1 MNTLCEDSAE
11 LASSAVEVDLVKSP
25 ANSTAL
31 AAEDQLEPG
40 LTVHE
45 VCSSHFLGVEHASV
59 SFGKARARVF
69 ALRDVSLMFE
79 RGTLSLVMG
88 PSGSGKTT
96 LLSMLGCLL
105 SPDEGSVFVDDVA
118 VNQLAETEKTAVR
131 QKKIGFVFQAFRL
144 FRPLSPIDN
153 VSIRSELPAPT

>member
-11 LASSAVEVDLVKSP
+11 LASSAVEVDLLKSP

-45 VCSSHFLGVEHASV
+45 VGSSHFLGVERASV
-59 SFGKARARVF
+59 SFGKGSARVF
-69 ALRDVSLMFE
+69 ALRDVSLLFVG
-79 RGTLSLVMG
+79 GTLSLVMR

-96 LLSMLGCLL
+96 LLPLLGCLS
-105 SPDEGSVFVDDVA
+105 SPHTVSVSV
-118 VNQLAETEKTAVR
+118 
-131 QKKIGFVFQAFRL
+131 
-144 FRPLSPIDN
+144 
-153 VSIRSELPAPT
+153 